1 MYMCIESEV
10 VDLVSYFAAYIHM
23 IAYNTSNNVYIDW
36 IDFLYSFKAYLLSHM
51 FSDPHFENKTG
62 NTENVSYPYHT
73 LPSHLPSIISLT
85 FAQAA

>member
-10 VDLVSYFAAYIHM
+10 VDLVSYFAAY
-23 IAYNTSNNVYIDW
+23 TSNNVYIDW

-51 FSDPHFENKTG
+51 FSDPQFENKTG
-62 NTENVSYPYHT
+62 NTENVSYLYHT